1 MTRWRYIGH
10 MMHVLNSSMNE
21 FIYIY
26 IYVVKKEGMHLC
38 KMIILLR
45 KPAGNVISQCY
56 NVSAAAW
63 WVTPSVY
70 LKFAN

>member
-1 MTRWRYIGH
+1 
-10 MMHVLNSSMNE
+10 MNLY
-21 FIYIY
+21 IYIY
-26 IYVVKKEGMHLC
+26 IYICVVKKEGMHLC
-38 KMIILLR
+38 KTIILLR